1 MGLKCGIVGLPNVGK
16 STLFNALTKTSVAQS
31 ANFPFCT
38 IEPNS
43 GIIVVPDER
52 LDAVKEI
59 NNSQKK
65 IPSSIEIVDIAGLVK
80 GAHKGQGLGN
90 QFLANIREVDAIV
103 HVLRCFE
110 NEDILHVEDGVD
122 PVRDA
127 ETVNT
132 ELLIADLESIEK
144 KLPKLE
150 KKAKSNDKE
159 AIKEMELLTKI
170 KKGLDDG
177 LPVRAVELDEK
188 EREMLPLLQL
198 LTSKPTIY
206 VCNVD
211 EESVV
216 EGNKFTKQVEELA
229 KQEGTE
235 SVLVSAQIEQELS
248 TLEDAEKQEY
258 LEMSG
263 ITESGLDSIARVCY
277 KILGLETYF
286 TSGPKESRAWAF
298 KKGMS
303 APEAAGIIHSDFQRG
318 FIAAEVISYA
328 DFIEFKGEQGAKQAG
343 KWRQEGKEY
352 KVEDGDVILFRFNV

>member
-43 GIIVVPDER
+43 GVLIVPDER
-52 LDAVKEI
+52 LDIVAKI

-65 IPSSIEIVDIAGLVK
+65 IPTAIEIVDIAGLVR

-132 ELLIADLESIEK
+132 ELLIADIESIEK
-144 KLPKLE
+144 QLPKLE
-150 KKAKSNDKE
+150 KKAKGSDKE
-159 AIKEMELLTKI
+159 ATKHYELLKKI
-170 KKGLDDG
+170 KVFLDKGI
-177 LPVRAVELDEK
+177 PARNAELSEDEFK
-188 EREMLPLLQL
+188 QLPLLQL

-211 EESVV
+211 EESVTV
-216 EGNKFTKQVEELA
+216 GNKYTKQVADLAEE
-229 KQEGTE
+229 QGTY
-235 SVLVSAQIEQELS
+235 SVLISAQIEQEIS
-248 TLEDAEKQEY
+248 TLADDERQEY
-258 LEMSG
+258 LDMAG
-263 ITESGLDSIARVCY
+263 IKESGLDSIAKACY
-277 KILGLETYF
+277 QTLGLETYI
-286 TSGPKESRAWAF
+286 TSGPKETRAWAF

-303 APEAAGIIHSDFQRG
+303 APQAAGIIHSDFERG
-318 FIAAEVISYA
+318 FIAAEVIAYA
-328 DFIEFKGEQGAKQAG
+328 DFIEFNGEQGAKQAG
-343 KWRQEGKEY
+343 KWRQEGKDY
-352 KVEDGDVILFRFNV
+352 GVKDGDVILFRFNV

>member
-328 DFIEFKGEQGAKQAG
+328 DFIEHKGEQGAKQAG

>member
-43 GIIVVPDER
+43 GIIIVPDER

-298 KKGMS
+298 KKGMF

>member
-122 PVRDA
+122 PTRDA

>member
-43 GIIVVPDER
+43 GIIIVPDER